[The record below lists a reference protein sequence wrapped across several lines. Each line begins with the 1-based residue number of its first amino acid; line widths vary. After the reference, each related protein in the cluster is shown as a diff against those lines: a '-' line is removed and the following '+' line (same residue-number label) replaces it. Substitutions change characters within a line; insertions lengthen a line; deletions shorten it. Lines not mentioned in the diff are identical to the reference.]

1 MKTAE
6 HSIRHEKG
14 EEGVTKRKKP
24 MDIWNMEVEGRVVW
38 RTTRREVARER
49 RDKYMPQKSLPCKS
63 SCPHL

>member
-24 MDIWNMEVEGRVVW
+24 MDIWNMEVEGRVVMVNY
-38 RTTRREVARER
+38 T
-49 RDKYMPQKSLPCKS
+49 
-63 SCPHL
+63 